1 MKKHICL
8 LLSIFIII
16 ALTGCSQGNRTA
28 NTVIDYGE
36 SKSYSQEDR
45 EKAVELIINKIGNWE
60 SVSKLYN
67 IRYAGDDAS
76 NKEKGYNGYSEVMVF
91 LSDFKSA
98 RGANAGA
105 FNRNSKYTD
114 WKWIL
119 GKNDNGQWELLTWG
133 Y

>member
-8 LLSIFIII
+8 LLSFFIII
-16 ALTGCSQGNRTA
+16 ALTGCSQGNRTEK
-28 NTVIDYGE
+28 TVIDYGE
-36 SKSYSQEDR
+36 SESYSQEDR
-45 EKAVELIINKIGNWE
+45 EKAVELIKNEIGNWE

-67 IRYAGDDAS
+67 IRYAGDDTS
-76 NKEKGYNGYSEVMVF
+76 NEEKGYNGYSEVMVF

-98 RGANAGA
+98 RGANAGG
-105 FNRNSKYTD
+105 FIENSKYTD
-114 WKWIL
+114 WTWIL